1 MLADFAQTMHGHRVR
16 AGAVRQATDF
26 FFRAQV
32 ANQQQLN
39 VIDQSRQ
46 KDWIG
51 ELQTELGKD
60 YKPMLAAG
68 EAFLNKEFED
78 NPSGKAELLNARLPG
93 GGRLGDNPWF
103 IKRVID
109 AALNNGF
116 ADRIEANEMEGG
128 GKSLEAQQQELEAL
142 WSSDRAKYDMAS
154 TQEKLNR
161 IIQLR
166 VSRGEIDAN
175 GKPIKRR

>member
-1 MLADFAQTMHGHRVR
+1 M
-16 AGAVRQATDF
+16 
-26 FFRAQV
+26 
-32 ANQQQLN
+32 
-39 VIDQSRQ
+39 
-46 KDWIG
+46 
-51 ELQTELGKD
+51 
-60 YKPMLAAG
+60 
-68 EAFLNKEFED
+68 
-78 NPSGKAELLNARLPG
+78 
-93 GGRLGDNPWF
+93 
-103 IKRVID
+103 ID